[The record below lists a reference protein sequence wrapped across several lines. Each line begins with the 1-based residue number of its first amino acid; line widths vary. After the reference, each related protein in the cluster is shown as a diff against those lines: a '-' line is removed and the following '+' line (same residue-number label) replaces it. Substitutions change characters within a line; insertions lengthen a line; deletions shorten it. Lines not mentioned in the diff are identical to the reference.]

1 MESVVRL
8 MTIKRAASAGVMAA
22 AVAAVVFSAVG
33 REASGQS
40 AYRAP
45 RTTDGKPDLQGI
57 WRTMN
62 SANVNI
68 QDHSAGSMGPA
79 GHGVVVGNE
88 LPYLPAA
95 LAKKK
100 QNAAKWR
107 TEDPY
112 AKCFLPGV
120 PRATYIGLPLQIV
133 QTPGYVGIAYEYVH
147 ASRMVYTNGTKHQP
161 DVEWWMGDSRGKWE
175 GETLVVDVTNFNDQ
189 TWFDMAGNHHS
200 SELHVVERYTRIGPD
215 HMQYEAT
222 IEDPKTFSKPWKMS
236 MLLYRQKEANAQLF
250 DYSCFAFDHHEKGL
264 SISLAR

>member
-1 MESVVRL
+1 MESVLRL
-8 MTIKRAASAGVMAA
+8 SHMKRAVSAGII
-22 AVAAVVFSAVG
+22 AVALAVVFSPAFN
-33 REASGQS
+33 REAAGQLP
-40 AYRAP
+40 YRAR

-57 WRTMN
+57 WRVMN

-79 GHGVVVGNE
+79 GHGVVVGND

-95 LAKKK
+95 LEKKK

-107 TEDPY
+107 TDDPS
-112 AKCFLPGV
+112 AKSFLPGV
-120 PRATYIGLPLQIV
+120 PRATYVGLPFQIV
-133 QTPGYVGIAYEYVH
+133 QTPGYVAMAYEYVH
-147 ASRMVYTNGTKHQP
+147 ASRMIYTNGTPHQE

-175 GETLVVDVTNFNDQ
+175 GETLVVDVTNMNDQ

-200 SELHVVERYTRIGPD
+200 SELHVVERYTRTGPD

-250 DYSCFAFDHHEKGL
+250 DYACFAFDHHEKGL